1 VIVLCLGSFD
11 ILHYGHI
18 EFLQSCAVL
27 GDVVV
32 GLGTDAYQEDYKHRP
47 FLNYQERSSAVA
59 ALGYTVV
66 ERDEVSVSGL
76 LDEVEPDYL
85 VWGSDWIGE
94 PILELSGLTV
104 RDLTD
109 RGITLVFVPRDHDMS
124 SSEIVRRVNAEA

>member
-18 EFLQSCAVL
+18 EFLQRCAVL